1 MAIFRISLSKQ
12 AFTAAALASVAI
24 ASGCS
29 TVEHTSLEELTAIQT
44 VTPIPKPG
52 TEMTAYA
59 LPTPNG
65 AATVA
70 STALV
75 SQTTPG
81 ETTPAATDAAAASTT
96 TAVATVATEI
106 SPVAATAVPAT
117 ATMPASD
124 ATLAYAAPER
134 VAIPTAKPGQAF
146 EVAMASPAAPA
157 VPSTASA
164 ALAEKP
170 AGAEPV
176 ATPFLGIAVAWESD
190 FDTGE
195 PVGLE
200 TLVAKRMIV
209 PTARPNTGV
218 IGSAVGA
225 VANVIPDSLK
235 FSKTPTSSRPELDR
249 LIKYYAELNGI
260 PVELVHRVVKRESN
274 YNPRAYS
281 KGNYGLM
288 QIRYNTAKG
297 LGYEGPAEGL
307 FDAETNLKYATK
319 YLRGA
324 WMVADS
330 QHDGAVKL
338 YASGYYYHAK
348 RKGLLDALDMR

>member
-1 MAIFRISLSKQ
+1 MAIFRFFLSKQ
-12 AFTAAALASVAI
+12 VLTAAALASVAI

-29 TVEHTSLEELTAIQT
+29 TVEHTSLEELTAVQT
-44 VTPIPKPG
+44 VTPLPKPG

-59 LPTPNG
+59 LPTPDG
-65 AATVA
+65 AATA
-70 STALV
+70 TSAALTA
-75 SQTTPG
+75 QTTSAPATTTSTTAAQAMAAAVPVTG
-81 ETTPAATDAAAASTT
+81 TATAMTPAT
-96 TAVATVATEI
+96 
-106 SPVAATAVPAT
+106 
-117 ATMPASD
+117 D
-124 ATLAYAAPER
+124 ATLAYAAPQT

-146 EVAMASPAAPA
+146 EVAMAAPAAHTLS
-157 VPSTASA
+157 STAVS
-164 ALAEKP
+164 
-170 AGAEPV
+170 PV
-176 ATPFLGIAVAWESD
+176 AGQSAGVEPDIAPLLGVAAAMESD

-209 PTARPNTGV
+209 PTERPRAGV

-225 VANVIPDSLK
+225 VASVIPDSLK
-235 FSKTPTSSRPELDR
+235 PSRRPTSSKPELDR
-249 LIKYYAELNGI
+249 LIEYYADLNGI
-260 PVELVHRVVKRESN
+260 PLELVHRVVKRESN
-274 YNPRAYS
+274 YNPGAYS

-297 LGYEGPAEGL
+297 LGYDGPPEGL

-324 WMVADS
+324 WMVANN

-348 RKGLLDALDMR
+348 RKGMLDELDMR

>member
-1 MAIFRISLSKQ
+1 MAIFRIPLSKR

-24 ASGCS
+24 VSGCS
-29 TVEHTSLEELTAIQT
+29 TVEHTSLEELTAVQT
-44 VTPIPKPG
+44 VTPIAKPG

-59 LPTPNG
+59 LPTPDG
-65 AATVA
+65 AATTA
-70 STALV
+70 SSAL
-75 SQTTPG
+75 
-81 ETTPAATDAAAASTT
+81 AAQA
-96 TAVATVATEI
+96 I
-106 SPVAATAVPAT
+106 PVAATTTATLPATMEMATGVTPATDTTLAFAAPQRVAVP
-117 ATMPASD
+117 
-124 ATLAYAAPER
+124 
-134 VAIPTAKPGQAF
+134 VAKPGQAF
-146 EVAMASPAAPA
+146 EVAMAAPA
-157 VPSTASA
+157 GTALPSTAE
-164 ALAEKP
+164 LADKP
-170 AGAEPV
+170 AGAEPAAV
-176 ATPFLGIAVAWESD
+176 PFLGVAAAMESD

-209 PTARPNTGV
+209 PTARPNTGM

-225 VANVIPDSLK
+225 VASVIPDSMK

-260 PVELVHRVVKRESN
+260 PLELVHRVVKRESN

-324 WMVADS
+324 WMVADN
-330 QHDGAVKL
+330 QHDGAVRL

-348 RKGLLDALDMR
+348 RKGLLDTLDMR

>member
-59 LPTPNG
+59 LPTPDG
-65 AATVA
+65 AATAA
-70 STALV
+70 STALAF
-75 SQTTPG
+75 QTTPG
-81 ETTPAATDAAAASTT
+81 ETTPGATAAAATDAAAASTP
-96 TAVATVATEI
+96 ATVA
-106 SPVAATAVPAT
+106 PAT
-117 ATMPASD
+117 AIMPASD
-124 ATLAYAAPER
+124 ATLAYAAPQR
-134 VAIPTAKPGQAF
+134 VAIPTAKPGQPF
-146 EVAMASPAAPA
+146 EVAMAASAAPA
-157 VPSTASA
+157 LPSTTSA
-164 ALAEKP
+164 ELAEKP
-170 AGAEPV
+170 TRAEPAAV
-176 ATPFLGIAVAWESD
+176 PFLGVAAAMESD

-225 VANVIPDSLK
+225 VASVIPDSMK
-235 FSKTPTSSRPELDR
+235 FSRTPTSSRPDLDR

-324 WMVADS
+324 LMVADN

>member
-1 MAIFRISLSKQ
+1 MAIFRISLSKR
-12 AFTAAALASVAI
+12 AFTAAALASVAM

-29 TVEHTSLEELTAIQT
+29 TVEHTSLEELTAVQT
-44 VTPIPKPG
+44 VTPIAKPG

-59 LPTPNG
+59 LPTPDG
-65 AATVA
+65 VA
-70 STALV
+70 
-75 SQTTPG
+75 
-81 ETTPAATDAAAASTT
+81 T
-96 TAVATVATEI
+96 TASSALAAQAI
-106 SPVAATAVPAT
+106 PVAATTTATLSAATETATGVTPATDTTLAFAAPQRVAVP
-117 ATMPASD
+117 
-124 ATLAYAAPER
+124 
-134 VAIPTAKPGQAF
+134 VAKPGQAF
-146 EVAMASPAAPA
+146 EVAMVAPAAQPL
-157 VPSTASA
+157 ASA
-164 ALAEKP
+164 ELAEKP
-170 AGAEPV
+170 ADAGPSAV
-176 ATPFLGIAVAWESD
+176 PFLGVAAAMESD

-200 TLVAKRMIV
+200 TLVARRMIV
-209 PTARPNTGV
+209 PTARPNTSV

-225 VANVIPDSLK
+225 VASVIPDSMK

-260 PVELVHRVVKRESN
+260 PLELVHRVVKRESN

-307 FDAETNLKYATK
+307 FDAETNLKYATR

-324 WMVADS
+324 WMVADN

-348 RKGLLDALDMR
+348 RKGMLDELDMR

>member
-1 MAIFRISLSKQ
+1 MAVFRISLSKQ

-59 LPTPNG
+59 LPTPDG

-70 STALV
+70 STALA

-81 ETTPAATDAAAASTT
+81 ATAAAATEAASTT
-96 TAVATVATEI
+96 IAVATEI
-106 SPVAATAVPAT
+106 APMAATAAPAT

-134 VAIPTAKPGQAF
+134 VAIPTAKPGQPF
-146 EVAMASPAAPA
+146 EVAMAAPAATA
-157 VPSTASA
+157 LPSTTSA
-164 ALAEKP
+164 ELAEKP
-170 AGAEPV
+170 TGAEPTAV
-176 ATPFLGIAVAWESD
+176 PFLGVAAAMESD

-225 VANVIPDSLK
+225 VASVIPDSMK

-324 WMVADS
+324 WMVADN

-348 RKGLLDALDMR
+348 RKGLLDTLDMR

>member
-1 MAIFRISLSKQ
+1 MAKIRTPLSKQ
-12 AFTAAALASVAI
+12 ALAATALVSLAF

-29 TVEHTSLEELTAIQT
+29 TVEHTSLEELTAVQT

-59 LPTPNG
+59 LPAPAG
-65 AATVA
+65 AAPDA
-70 STALV
+70 SAALD
-75 SQTTPG
+75 SEPKQ
-81 ETTPAATDAAAASTT
+81 PAAEATTAAA
-96 TAVATVATEI
+96 EDN
-106 SPVAATAVPAT
+106 PVPAT
-117 ATMPASD
+117 D
-124 ATLAYAAPER
+124 ATLAFAAPKTAA
-134 VAIPTAKPGQAF
+134 VPTAKPAQAL
-146 EVAMASPAAPA
+146 EAAMAGASPAAAPNG
-157 VPSTASA
+157 SASA
-164 ALAEKP
+164 
-170 AGAEPV
+170 EPTGPV
-176 ATPFLGIAVAWESD
+176 LGIAAAWESD

-209 PTARPNTGV
+209 PTERPKTGV

-225 VANVIPDSLK
+225 VAEIIPDSLK
-235 FSKTPTSSRPELDR
+235 PNKAPTSSRPELDR
-249 LIKYYAELNGI
+249 LIERYAELNGL
-260 PVELVHRVVKRESN
+260 PLELVHRVVKRESN

-281 KGNYGLM
+281 RGNYGLM
-288 QIRYNTAKG
+288 QIRYNTARG
-297 LGYEGPAEGL
+297 LGYDGPPEGL

-324 WMVADS
+324 WMVADN

-348 RKGLLDALDMR
+348 RRGMLDELGIR

>member
-59 LPTPNG
+59 LPTPDG

-70 STALV
+70 ST
-75 SQTTPG
+75 G
-81 ETTPAATDAAAASTT
+81 ETTPGATAAAATDAAAASTP
-96 TAVATVATEI
+96 ASVA
-106 SPVAATAVPAT
+106 PAT
-117 ATMPASD
+117 AIMPASD
-124 ATLAYAAPER
+124 ATLAYAAPQR
-134 VAIPTAKPGQAF
+134 VAIPTAKPGQPF
-146 EVAMASPAAPA
+146 EVAMAAPAAPA
-157 VPSTASA
+157 LPSTASA
-164 ALAEKP
+164 ELAEKP
-170 AGAEPV
+170 AGTEPAAV
-176 ATPFLGIAVAWESD
+176 PFLGVAAAMESD

-218 IGSAVGA
+218 IGTAVGA
-225 VANVIPDSLK
+225 VASVIPDSMK
-235 FSKTPTSSRPELDR
+235 FSKTPTSSRPDLDR

-260 PVELVHRVVKRESN
+260 PLELVHRVVKRESN

-324 WMVADS
+324 WMVADN